1 MCTLLGRL
9 KLVVSESRRAVNGEG
24 NGAGTLLIVVDDVV
38 DDDAAISS
46 IVVSRPSKKWMRSGT
61 ALVKVSSGIGG
72 RSMELLLLTTLCIMD
87 KDASD
92 GQLRLEANV
101 VW

>member
-1 MCTLLGRL
+1 
-9 KLVVSESRRAVNGEG
+9 
-24 NGAGTLLIVVDDVV
+24 
-38 DDDAAISS
+38 
-46 IVVSRPSKKWMRSGT
+46 MRSGT

-72 RSMELLLLTTLCIMD
+72 RSTELLLLTTLCIMD

-92 GQLRLEANV
+92 GQLRLEADV